1 MQHSSDLKRYD
12 RKTALVISLIALY
25 LILAGGAFLFF
36 GEKMRIAVPD
46 NLDLFQAQYQ
56 MLKNEDLFAAQNV
69 SAPFLHGVTRD
80 DLPSEFALPGLLYR
94 LLPSF
99 YAYALLYLLKVA
111 LAVISFDLLFQE
123 LLERNWLCAE
133 NDRTCMPV
141 RHDPSVRVP
150 VLLSG
155 FAYGILNLFPAYGIS
170 FASVPLLVFFLLR
183 LEREK
188 SLRNRILLYLGIFFY
203 PCVSYFSYFGL
214 FLLAYMAL
222 ALILLSIARRKPDWK
237 MFFAI
242 LLLSAGFIL
251 FEYRLFRSMLF
262 SDEVTIR
269 STMVIADLDAQGIL
283 SMIREVFLN
292 GGAMHTQSMQQYIV
306 LPVCLVCFL
315 LLNCRYVLTRR
326 SGQILRDIYNWGIL
340 FLLFDSL
347 IYGLYYC
354 GPFRRFV
361 ELLMPPLK
369 GWQFGRTSFL
379 NPFLWYALFG
389 IAMVRLSLRIA
400 RFAASDGSG
409 QQTGQQPLKKTSPI
423 IGRLLSPLPLLLC
436 LVSSAVILLTD
447 TEYNDLYHTAHAE
460 ANRLLRGVTENSLTY
475 GEFYSEALFDRV
487 TEEIGYSG
495 EWSAA
500 YGFHPATLE
509 YNGIRTID
517 GYLGFYLQD
526 YKDSFRKIIAPALEK
541 QPATMAYYD
550 SWGARCYLYSGNHS
564 TIVEAVRN
572 YPHPED
578 TADLD
583 VAAMKALDCRYI
595 FSRPCIT
602 NARELGLTL
611 LGSWADDTSP
621 YVIYVYEIP

>member
-1 MQHSSDLKRYD
+1 MQYSSKAKQFD
-12 RKTALVISLIALY
+12 RQTALAVLAIVLY
-25 LILAGGAFLFF
+25 LVAAGTVFLVF

-56 MLKNEDLFAAQNV
+56 MLKNEDLFAAQST

-80 DLPSEFALPGLLYR
+80 DLPSELSLPGLLYR
-94 LLPSF
+94 FLPSF
-99 YAYALLYLLKVA
+99 YAYALLYLLKVV
-111 LAVISFDLLFQE
+111 LAVVSFVLLFRE
-123 LLERNWLCAE
+123 LLERNWLPGMRE
-133 NDRTCMPV
+133 RTGTTIETDHRV
-141 RHDPSVRVP
+141 LVP
-150 VLLSG
+150 VLLCG
-155 FAYGILNLFPAYGIS
+155 FAYGILNLFPAFGIS
-170 FASVPLLVFFLLR
+170 FSSVPLLVYFLLR
-183 LEREK
+183 LERESSILK
-188 SLRNRILLYLGIFFY
+188 RVLLYLGIFLY

-222 ALILLSIARRKPDWK
+222 ALIVLSIARRRPDLR
-237 MFFAI
+237 MLAAI
-242 LLLSAGFIL
+242 LLLSAGFML

-262 SDEVTIR
+262 SHEVTIR
-269 STMVIADLDAQGIL
+269 STMVIADLDAGGIL
-283 SMIREVFLN
+283 SMIREVLLN
-292 GGAMHTQSMQQYIV
+292 GGAMHTRSMQQYIV
-306 LPVCLVCFL
+306 LPVCLLYFL
-315 LLNCRYVLTRR
+315 LLNIRYLLSRKASEITR
-326 SGQILRDIYNWGIL
+326 DVYNWGVL
-340 FLLFDSL
+340 LLLFDSL

-354 GPFRRFV
+354 GPFRRFI
-361 ELLMPPLK
+361 EMLLPPLN

-379 NPFLWYALFG
+379 NPFLWYALFC
-389 IAMVRLSLRIA
+389 IAMVRFSRCA
-400 RFAASDGSG
+400 APSAASEGSV
-409 QQTGQQPLKKTSPI
+409 QPDTEKIRSLI
-423 IGRLLSPLPLLLC
+423 RRLLSSLAVLLC
-436 LVSSAVILLTD
+436 LLSCAVILLRDTD
-447 TEYNDLYHTAHAE
+447 YNDLYHTAHAE

-487 TEEIGYSG
+487 TEEIGYDG

-500 YGFHPATLE
+500 YGFHPANLE

-526 YKDSFRKIIAPALEK
+526 YKDSFRRIIAPALEK

-550 SWGARCYLYSGNHS
+550 NWGARCYLYSGNHS

-578 TADLD
+578 AADLD
-583 VAAMKALDCRYI
+583 IAAMKALDCRYI

-621 YVIYVYEIP
+621 YVVYVYEIP